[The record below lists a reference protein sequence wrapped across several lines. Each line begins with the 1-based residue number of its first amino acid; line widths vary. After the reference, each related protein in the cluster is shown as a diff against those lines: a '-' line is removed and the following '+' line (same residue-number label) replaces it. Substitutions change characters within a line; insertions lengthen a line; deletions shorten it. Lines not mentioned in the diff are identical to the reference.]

1 MNHRSA
7 RIIARTITCPVAPQH
22 VPGSYNCGKFHTE
35 HSMAHIHPQGW
46 REMAVT
52 GAAQREIETLVLLE
66 AALPDAYTI
75 FHGVHWTHV
84 ERGFSAYGEIDFI
97 VVAPDGRLLLI
108 EQKSGFL
115 AETDEG
121 LAKRYAGQDKP
132 KLVKNQ
138 ILRTLTALR
147 QRYGQQDGP
156 LHVDYL
162 LYCPDYQV
170 RRVEAAGIDPLRI
183 VDASRRDQLA
193 AIIRQI
199 LPAED
204 AGAPQQRERVLRFL
218 NNVLQLV
225 PDPSAMIGQAGALVT
240 RLSGGLATW
249 ARQLD
254 FSPFRLRVA
263 GTAGSGK
270 TQLALAEFQAALA
283 AGKQPLYVCFNRPLA
298 DHVRKLL
305 PNGGR
310 VCSFHQLCDVFARES
325 GQTPDYR
332 DPGVWQRLEQT
343 LASADLPPGW
353 QFDVLIVDE
362 GQDFSATWRD
372 ALLRLLRPEGRA
384 IWLEDPMQNLYGRE
398 PVPLPG
404 WVTLHADTN
413 YRSPRQIV
421 ELLLSL
427 APDSA
432 AISAASPFN
441 GADIDVLTWPDSD
454 SAQMLFQTRNAIK
467 KCLGAGF
474 TKNDMAIVSFRGRE
488 HSTLLQLDALG
499 QHTLK
504 SFDGSYDLFGNP
516 VFRDGEL
523 LAESVY
529 RFKGQSAPALIF
541 TEIDFDALD
550 DKSFRKLFVGMTRAR
565 LKLVLVMSDRS
576 ARFLLDKLP

>member
-1 MNHRSA
+1 MQPS
-7 RIIARTITCPVAPQH
+7 CVAERQAQT
-22 VPGSYNCGKFHTE
+22 GYNAGWINPEHT
-35 HSMAHIHPQGW
+35 MAHIHPQGW

-52 GAAQREIETLVLLE
+52 GAAQREIETLALLD

-75 FHGVHWTHV
+75 FHGVHWTNV

-97 VVAPDGRLLLI
+97 IVAPDGRLLLI

-115 AETDEG
+115 TETDDG

-132 KLVKNQ
+132 KLVRNQ

-147 QRYGQQDGP
+147 QRYGQDGAS
-156 LHVDYL
+156 LNIDYL

-170 RRVEAAGIDPLRI
+170 RRVEAAGIAPQRI

-193 AIIRQI
+193 AIIREV
-199 LPAED
+199 LPAD
-204 AGAPQQRERVLRFL
+204 AADEPSQRERVLRFL

-225 PDPSAMIGQAGALVT
+225 PDPSAMIGQATAMVT

-254 FSPFRLRVA
+254 FQPFRLRVV

-270 TQLALAEFQAALA
+270 TQLALAEFNAALT
-283 AGKQPLYVCFNRPLA
+283 AGLRPLYVCYNRPLA

-305 PNGGR
+305 PEGGR
-310 VCSFHQLCDVFARES
+310 IASFHQLCDSFARDT
-325 GQTPDYR
+325 GLAPDYR
-332 DPGVWQRLEQT
+332 DAGVWQTLEQH
-343 LASADLPPGW
+343 LADQPVPAGW
-353 QFDVLIVDE
+353 QCDVLIVDE
-362 GQDFSATWRD
+362 GQDFSAAWRD
-372 ALLRLLRPEGRA
+372 ALLRLLTTDGRA
-384 IWLEDPMQNLYGRE
+384 IWLEDPMQNLYARE

-404 WVTLHADTN
+404 WVTLHAETN
-413 YRSPRQIV
+413 YRSPRQV
-421 ELLLSL
+421 VDLLRALSPEQ
-427 APDSA
+427 ARID
-432 AISAASPFN
+432 AASPFA
-441 GADIDVLTWPDSD
+441 GADIDVLTWPDGD
-454 SAQMLFQTRNAIK
+454 TAQMHAQTRNGIK

-474 TKNDMAIVSFRGRE
+474 TRNDMAVVSFRGRE
-488 HSTLLQLDALG
+488 HSSLLQLDALG

-516 VFRDGEL
+516 VFREGEL

-529 RFKGQSAPALIF
+529 RFKGQSAPAVIF
-541 TEIDFDALD
+541 TEIDFDTLD

-565 LKLVLVMSDRS
+565 LKLVLVMSERA
-576 ARFLLDKLP
+576 ARFLIDKLP